1 MDSGAAGLAGGVI
14 SGGLGLLGGFLSN
27 EYNQD
32 LLEQQI
38 ASQREAQQ
46 NFIQWRVEDAKKAGI
61 HPLFALGANSP
72 STFPISMGDNIGPAL
87 REAGQDI
94 GSATARMLDT
104 QAKEKH
110 QMDMALGA
118 AQLSESDARREMYLS
133 EAARNRQAPGAPMP
147 GLGPQRE
154 GTVQGKFLNEHGQD
168 VGVPGTGII
177 DLKPMDQTSA
187 KEGNPDIV
195 AGEHPGYQEML
206 YRGMPMLFPITQ
218 GESPEEILSEMSL
231 PAYTGLL
238 LLNGNT
244 YGEGWITD
252 FMKMKYLG
260 KPAEN
265 HYPTIRE
272 QYRMGRMYK
281 NPSWISKMVKKYLD

>member
-46 NFIQWRVEDAKKAGI
+46 NFIQWRVADAKKAGI

-72 STFPISMGDNIGPAL
+72 STFPISMGDNVGPAL

-147 GLGPQRE
+147 GLGVQRE

-168 VGVPGTGII
+168 VSAPGTGII
-177 DLKPMDQTSA
+177 DLKPMEQSSA

-252 FMKMKYLG
+252 FMKMKYMG
-260 KPAEN
+260 KPSEN

-272 QYRMGRMYK
+272 QYKMGRMYK